1 MSTNETA
8 EAMRRALAPSD
19 AEIRALPLGANTKF
33 ARELLGEGAA
43 RALDIGCGEGK
54 FTRGIAAFI
63 GEVAGVDVKEKSIA
77 KARAAAQGEGVRVD
91 FRVESGE
98 SLPWADGYFDV
109 VIFSNSLH
117 HMPDA
122 GKALRE
128 AGRALKAGGHLYVM
142 EPVAAG
148 HYHEATK
155 FVNDETVVRR
165 EAWIALHGM
174 IGAGFSRAREI
185 LYRSRRSFASYE
197 EWKDDQLDRDVRR
210 AAKFEADPEGVKR
223 TFVSLADK
231 EDGRLAFDQVFRVDL
246 LRKG

>member
-54 FTRGIAAFI
+54 FTRGITAFI
-63 GEVAGVDVKEKSIA
+63 GEVAGIDVKEKSIL
-77 KARAAAQGEGVRVD
+77 KARAAAEAEGASVD
-91 FRVESGE
+91 FRIGSADA
-98 SLPWADGYFDV
+98 LPWPDAHFDV

-122 GKALRE
+122 AKAIAE
-128 AGRALKAGGHLYVM
+128 AMRVLTPGGLLYVM

-155 FVNDETVVRR
+155 LVNDETVVRTD
-165 EAWIALHGM
+165 ALRSAAQADWQRLRT
-174 IGAGFSRAREI
+174 GARDHVPLDAQF
-185 LYRSRRSFASYE
+185 RR
-197 EWKDDQLDRDVRR
+197 
-210 AAKFEADPEGVKR
+210 
-223 TFVSLADK
+223 
-231 EDGRLAFDQVFRVDL
+231 
-246 LRKG
+246 LR